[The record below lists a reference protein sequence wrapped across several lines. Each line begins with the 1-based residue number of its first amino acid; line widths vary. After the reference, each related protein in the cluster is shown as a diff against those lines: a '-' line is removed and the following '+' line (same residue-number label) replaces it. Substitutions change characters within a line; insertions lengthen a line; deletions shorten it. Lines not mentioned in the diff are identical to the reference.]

1 MANTQRSWFCQRIF
15 WFYESI
21 FFFYLNGIF
30 EFFRGLKISG
40 KIFSRRYELSRD
52 SRESILGVFVCKF
65 ILLVF
70 SGGDSLLF
78 LFSSVPVFMGSEQEA
93 GGSLSPELAVVLD
106 AQKNAILTAV
116 NAQIQGLQTTE
127 FASSVVRFS
136 RSNSV
141 RPPT

>member
-1 MANTQRSWFCQRIF
+1 MLAI
-15 WFYESI
+15 I
-21 FFFYLNGIF
+21 

-78 LFSSVPVFMGSEQEA
+78 IFILFYLFVF
-93 GGSLSPELAVVLD
+93 LFV
-106 AQKNAILTAV
+106 
-116 NAQIQGLQTTE
+116 
-127 FASSVVRFS
+127 FC
-136 RSNSV
+136 
-141 RPPT
+141 